1 MEKIEIITFIG
12 IISGVCSILFG
23 YVGYK
28 QGIKKNSFE
37 KGKKTGTIETDI
49 DYIKK
54 RIDDVLLEQRE
65 TNKSIN
71 ALTERVARLEESTR
85 QAHSRIDLLEK
96 NLS

>member
-1 MEKIEIITFIG
+1 MGEIELITLVSIIG
-12 IISGVCSILFG
+12 GVCSILFG

-28 QGIKKNSFE
+28 QGIKRNSFE
-37 KGKKTGTIETDI
+37 KGKKTGTIETSV

-85 QAHSRIDLLEK
+85 QAHSRIDILEK
-96 NLS
+96 NLI